1 MAFFQTSTLGL
12 ALCAAIIGTAQTS
25 VHAKGN
31 DMKVATS
38 YSLQTLSDR
47 AEIQERLARWPDIVD
62 SMKLDLLPE
71 VFQPDVV
78 WDFGGGTVEYSLA
91 AVRKKIEGHLG
102 DNAPTFCGHTRHDLS
117 NMMIDVDGDKARS
130 KVNVF
135 ASHEGVGPYAG
146 KILYIWLTYTDDWV
160 RTANGWRIGHR
171 EYRIQFM
178 NGPKEIVYGDDSPPI
193 DPSQILK
200 K

>member
-1 MAFFQTSTLGL
+1 
-12 ALCAAIIGTAQTS
+12 
-25 VHAKGN
+25 
-31 DMKVATS
+31 MKVATS
-38 YSLQTLSDR
+38 YTLKMLSDR

-62 SMKLDLLPE
+62 NMKLDLLPD

-78 WDFGGGTVEYSLA
+78 WDFGSGTVEYSLA

-102 DNAPTFCGHTRHDLS
+102 ANAPTFCGHTRHDLS

-135 ASHEGVGPYAG
+135 ASHEGIGPYAG
-146 KILYIWLTYTDDWV
+146 KVLYIWLTYTDDWV